1 MNMFIE
7 ALSGSGGNDCATSMP
22 RRKKAWEIEQVFRC
36 PVIGMCLS
44 VKEQRL
50 LCRKVG
56 AGIQSKSDF
65 GVHEMIVA
73 TMTGENPLSRKV
85 ENMLAKKYESSCSV
99 YLDMSEAEF
108 MTCWRAALESGDY
121 GGQLWAAAVRPL
133 SNTALVEIFGSLHM
147 AMHEHAKMYCDL
159 KKARDAAEEKYS
171 RLRNSARE
179 NEKQCRVLRS
189 ENEQLKEALTQAR
202 ERAEELLHERSS
214 ASEAAAVPKEERS
227 GIDEQDANG
236 KMAEELAALRARVEE
251 KDLELLH
258 LTEQFLD
265 LEQERDLLREELEAH
280 RAMVAA
286 MHGAESEMTAA
297 PEGCSCSPDCPS
309 YDLCKKRILIVGGI
323 ERMESAYRK
332 LVEERGGI
340 LEYHA
345 GHMKSGGKAL
355 ENSVQR
361 ADFVLCPV
369 NCNSHGACLM
379 VKNLGKKYKKPVHM
393 LPNFSL
399 STLARTV
406 GTLHGSN

>member
-1 MNMFIE
+1 MNMFVE
-7 ALSGSGGNDCATSMP
+7 ALSGSGGIDAVAYAP
-22 RRKKAWEIEQVFRC
+22 QRKKIWEMDQVFRC
-36 PVIGMCLS
+36 PVVGMCLS

-56 AGIQSKSDF
+56 AGVQVKSDF
-65 GVHEMIVA
+65 GIHEMIVA
-73 TMTGENPLSRKV
+73 TMTGENPLSRKL
-85 ENMLAKKYESSCSV
+85 ENMLAKKYEASCSI
-99 YLDMSEAEF
+99 YLDMAEGDF
-108 MTCWRAALESGDY
+108 LDCWHRALESGDY
-121 GGQLWAAAVRPL
+121 GGLLWAAAVRPL
-133 SNTALVEIFGSLHM
+133 SNTALVDVFGSLHM

-159 KKARDAAEEKYS
+159 KRAREAAGEKY
-171 RLRNSARE
+171 LQLKGCVRE
-179 NEKQCRVLRS
+179 NEKQRRMLHS
-189 ENEQLKEALTQAR
+189 ENEQLRESLAR
-202 ERAEELLHERSS
+202 TREQLEELRHERDDAVSRI
-214 ASEAAAVPKEERS
+214 AAAPEEKS
-227 GIDEQDANG
+227 GPAQIRMDEMQ
-236 KMAEELAALRARVEE
+236 EEIAALRKQVEE
-251 KDLELLH
+251 KDLELLQ
-258 LTEQFLD
+258 LTGQFLD
-265 LEQERDLLREELEAH
+265 LEEERDSLREEVEAH
-280 RAMVAA
+280 RAVAA
-286 MHGAESEMTAA
+286 AMREAVPEAEA

-345 GHMKSGGKAL
+345 GHMKSGGRAL

-361 ADFVLCPV
+361 ADLVLCPV

-406 GTLHGSN
+406 EEIHSTN

>member
-1 MNMFIE
+1 MNMFVE
-7 ALSGSGGNDCATSMP
+7 ALSGSGGIDAVTYAP
-22 RRKKAWEIEQVFRC
+22 QRKKIWEMDQVFRC
-36 PVIGMCLS
+36 PVVGMCLS

-56 AGIQSKSDF
+56 AGVQVKSDF
-65 GVHEMIVA
+65 GIHEMIVA
-73 TMTGENPLSRKV
+73 TMNGENPLSRKL
-85 ENMLAKKYESSCSV
+85 ENMLAKKYEASCSI
-99 YLDMSEAEF
+99 YLDMAEADF
-108 MTCWRAALESGDY
+108 LDCWHRALESGDY
-121 GGQLWAAAVRPL
+121 GGLLWAAAMRPL
-133 SNTALVEIFGSLHM
+133 SNTALVDVFGSLHM

-159 KKARDAAEEKYS
+159 KRAREAAEEKY
-171 RLRNSARE
+171 LQLKGGVRE
-179 NEKQCRVLRS
+179 NEKQRRTLHS
-189 ENEQLKEALTQAR
+189 ENEQLRESLAR
-202 ERAEELLHERSS
+202 TREQLEELRHERDDAVSRI
-214 ASEAAAVPKEERS
+214 ATAPEEKSEAVQTRMDEMQEE
-227 GIDEQDANG
+227 I
-236 KMAEELAALRARVEE
+236 AALRKQVEE
-251 KDLELLH
+251 KDLELLQ
-258 LTEQFLD
+258 LTGQFLD
-265 LEQERDLLREELEAH
+265 LEEERDSLREEVEAH
-280 RAMVAA
+280 RAVAAA
-286 MHGAESEMTAA
+286 MHDAVPEAEV

-345 GHMKSGGKAL
+345 GHMKSGGRAL

-361 ADFVLCPV
+361 ADLVLCPV

-406 GTLHGSN
+406 EEIHSTN

>member
-1 MNMFIE
+1 MNMFVE
-7 ALSGSGGNDCATSMP
+7 ALSGSGGIDAVAYAP
-22 RRKKAWEIEQVFRC
+22 QRKKIWEMDQVFRC
-36 PVIGMCLS
+36 PVVGMCLS

-56 AGIQSKSDF
+56 AGVQVKSDF
-65 GVHEMIVA
+65 GIHEMIVA
-73 TMTGENPLSRKV
+73 TMTGENPLSRKL
-85 ENMLAKKYESSCSV
+85 ENMLAKKYEASCSI
-99 YLDMSEAEF
+99 YLDMAEADF
-108 MTCWRAALESGDY
+108 LDCWHRALESGDY
-121 GGQLWAAAVRPL
+121 GGLLWAAAVRPL
-133 SNTALVEIFGSLHM
+133 SNTALVDVFGSLHM

-159 KKARDAAEEKYS
+159 KKAREAAEEKY
-171 RLRNSARE
+171 LQLKGCVRE
-179 NEKQCRVLRS
+179 NEKQRRMLHS
-189 ENEQLKEALTQAR
+189 ENEQLRESLAR
-202 ERAEELLHERSS
+202 TREQLEELRHERDDAVSRI
-214 ASEAAAVPKEERS
+214 AAAPEKKSGPAQIRMDEMQEE
-227 GIDEQDANG
+227 I
-236 KMAEELAALRARVEE
+236 AALKKQVEE
-251 KDLELLH
+251 KDLELLQ
-258 LTEQFLD
+258 LTGQFLD
-265 LEQERDLLREELEAH
+265 LEEERDSLREEVEAH
-280 RAMVAA
+280 RAVAA
-286 MHGAESEMTAA
+286 AMREAVPEAEA

-345 GHMKSGGKAL
+345 GHMKSGGRAL

-361 ADFVLCPV
+361 ADLVLCPV

-406 GTLHGSN
+406 EEIHSTN

>member
-1 MNMFIE
+1 MNMFVE
-7 ALSGSGGNDCATSMP
+7 ALSGSGGIDAVAYAP
-22 RRKKAWEIEQVFRC
+22 QRKKIWEMDQVFRC
-36 PVIGMCLS
+36 PVVGMCLS

-56 AGIQSKSDF
+56 AGVQVKSDF
-65 GVHEMIVA
+65 GIHEMIVA
-73 TMTGENPLSRKV
+73 TMTGENPLSRKL
-85 ENMLAKKYESSCSV
+85 ENMLAKKYEASCSI
-99 YLDMSEAEF
+99 YLDMAEADF
-108 MTCWRAALESGDY
+108 LDCWHRALESGDY
-121 GGQLWAAAVRPL
+121 GGLLWAAAVRPL
-133 SNTALVEIFGSLHM
+133 SNTALVDVFGSLHM

-159 KKARDAAEEKYS
+159 KRAREAAGEKY
-171 RLRNSARE
+171 LQLKGCVRE
-179 NEKQCRVLRS
+179 NEKQRRMLHS
-189 ENEQLKEALTQAR
+189 ENEQLRESLAR
-202 ERAEELLHERSS
+202 TREQLEELRHERDDAVSRI
-214 ASEAAAVPKEERS
+214 AAAPEEKS
-227 GIDEQDANG
+227 GPAQIRMDEMQ
-236 KMAEELAALRARVEE
+236 EEIAALRKQVEE
-251 KDLELLH
+251 KDLELLQ
-258 LTEQFLD
+258 LTGQFLD
-265 LEQERDLLREELEAH
+265 LEEERDSLREEVEAH
-280 RAMVAA
+280 RAVAA
-286 MHGAESEMTAA
+286 AMREAVPEAEA

-345 GHMKSGGKAL
+345 GHMKSGGRAL

-361 ADFVLCPV
+361 ADLVLCPV

-406 GTLHGSN
+406 EEIHSTN

>member
-1 MNMFIE
+1 MNMFVE
-7 ALSGSGGNDCATSMP
+7 ALSGSGGIDAVAYAP
-22 RRKKAWEIEQVFRC
+22 QRKKIWEMDQVFRC
-36 PVIGMCLS
+36 PVVGMCLS

-56 AGIQSKSDF
+56 AGVQVKSDF
-65 GVHEMIVA
+65 GIHEMIVA
-73 TMTGENPLSRKV
+73 TMTGENPLSRKL
-85 ENMLAKKYESSCSV
+85 ENMLAKKYEASCSI
-99 YLDMSEAEF
+99 YLDMAEADF
-108 MTCWRAALESGDY
+108 LDCWHRALESGDY
-121 GGQLWAAAVRPL
+121 GGLLWAAAVRPL
-133 SNTALVEIFGSLHM
+133 SNTALVDVFGSLHM

-159 KKARDAAEEKYS
+159 KKVREAAEEKY
-171 RLRNSARE
+171 LQLKGCVRE
-179 NEKQCRVLRS
+179 NEKQRRMLHS
-189 ENEQLKEALTQAR
+189 ENEQLRESLAR
-202 ERAEELLHERSS
+202 TRGQLEELRHERDDAVSRI
-214 ASEAAAVPKEERS
+214 AAAPEEKS
-227 GIDEQDANG
+227 GPAQIRMDEIQ
-236 KMAEELAALRARVEE
+236 EEIAALKKQVEE
-251 KDLELLH
+251 KDLELLQ
-258 LTEQFLD
+258 LTGQFLD
-265 LEQERDLLREELEAH
+265 LEEERDSLREEVEAH
-280 RAMVAA
+280 RAVAA
-286 MHGAESEMTAA
+286 AMREAVPEAEA

-345 GHMKSGGKAL
+345 GHMKSGGRAL

-361 ADFVLCPV
+361 ADLVLCPV

-406 GTLHGSN
+406 EEIHSTN

>member
-1 MNMFIE
+1 MNMFVE
-7 ALSGSGGNDCATSMP
+7 ALSGSGGIDAVAYAP
-22 RRKKAWEIEQVFRC
+22 QRKKIWEMDQVFRC
-36 PVIGMCLS
+36 PVVGMCLS

-56 AGIQSKSDF
+56 AGVQVKSDF
-65 GVHEMIVA
+65 GIHEMIVA
-73 TMTGENPLSRKV
+73 TMTGENPLSRKL
-85 ENMLAKKYESSCSV
+85 ENMLAKKYEASCSI
-99 YLDMSEAEF
+99 YLDMAEADF
-108 MTCWRAALESGDY
+108 LDCWHRALESGDY
-121 GGQLWAAAVRPL
+121 GGLLWAAAVRPL
-133 SNTALVEIFGSLHM
+133 SNTALVDVFGSLHM

-159 KKARDAAEEKYS
+159 KRAREAAEEKY
-171 RLRNSARE
+171 LQLKGCVRE
-179 NEKQCRVLRS
+179 NEKQRRMLHS
-189 ENEQLKEALTQAR
+189 ENEQLRESLAR
-202 ERAEELLHERSS
+202 TREQLEELRHERDDAVSRI
-214 ASEAAAVPKEERS
+214 AAAPEEKS
-227 GIDEQDANG
+227 GPAQIRMDEMQ
-236 KMAEELAALRARVEE
+236 EEIAALRKQVEE
-251 KDLELLH
+251 KDLELLQ
-258 LTEQFLD
+258 LTGQFLD
-265 LEQERDLLREELEAH
+265 LEEERDSLREEVEAH
-280 RAMVAA
+280 RAVAA
-286 MHGAESEMTAA
+286 AMREAVPEAEA

-345 GHMKSGGKAL
+345 GHMKSGGRAL

-361 ADFVLCPV
+361 ADLVLCPV

-406 GTLHGSN
+406 EEIHSTN

>member
-1 MNMFIE
+1 MNMFVE
-7 ALSGSGGNDCATSMP
+7 ALSGSGGIDAVAYAP
-22 RRKKAWEIEQVFRC
+22 QRKKIWEMDQVFRC
-36 PVIGMCLS
+36 PVVGMCLS

-56 AGIQSKSDF
+56 AGVQVKSDF
-65 GVHEMIVA
+65 GIHEMIVA
-73 TMTGENPLSRKV
+73 TMTGENPLSRKL
-85 ENMLAKKYESSCSV
+85 ENMLAKKYEASCSI
-99 YLDMSEAEF
+99 YLDMAEADF
-108 MTCWRAALESGDY
+108 LDCWHRALESGDY
-121 GGQLWAAAVRPL
+121 GGLLWAAAVRPL
-133 SNTALVEIFGSLHM
+133 SNTALVDVFGSLHM

-159 KKARDAAEEKYS
+159 KKAREAAEEKY
-171 RLRNSARE
+171 LQLKGCVRE
-179 NEKQCRVLRS
+179 NEKQRRMLHS
-189 ENEQLKEALTQAR
+189 ENEQLRESLAR
-202 ERAEELLHERSS
+202 TREQLEELRHERDDAVSRI
-214 ASEAAAVPKEERS
+214 AAAPEEKS
-227 GIDEQDANG
+227 GPAQIRMDEMQ
-236 KMAEELAALRARVEE
+236 EEIAALKKQVEE
-251 KDLELLH
+251 KDLELLQ
-258 LTEQFLD
+258 LTGQFLD
-265 LEQERDLLREELEAH
+265 LEEERDSLREEVEAH
-280 RAMVAA
+280 RAVAA
-286 MHGAESEMTAA
+286 AMREAVPEAEA

-345 GHMKSGGKAL
+345 GHMKSGGRAL

-361 ADFVLCPV
+361 ADLVLCPV

-406 GTLHGSN
+406 EEIHSTN

>member
-1 MNMFIE
+1 MNMFVE
-7 ALSGSGGNDCATSMP
+7 ALSGSGGIDAVAYAP
-22 RRKKAWEIEQVFRC
+22 QRKKIWEMDQVFRC
-36 PVIGMCLS
+36 PVVGMCLS

-56 AGIQSKSDF
+56 AGVQVKSDF
-65 GVHEMIVA
+65 GIHEMIVA
-73 TMTGENPLSRKV
+73 TMTGENPLSRKL
-85 ENMLAKKYESSCSV
+85 ENMLAKKYEASCSI
-99 YLDMSEAEF
+99 YLDMAEGDF
-108 MTCWRAALESGDY
+108 LDCWHRALESGDY
-121 GGQLWAAAVRPL
+121 GGLLWAAAVRPL
-133 SNTALVEIFGSLHM
+133 SNTALVDVFGSLHM

-159 KKARDAAEEKYS
+159 KRAREAAEEKY
-171 RLRNSARE
+171 LQLKGCVRE
-179 NEKQCRVLRS
+179 NEKQRRMLHS
-189 ENEQLKEALTQAR
+189 ENEQLRESLAR
-202 ERAEELLHERSS
+202 TREQLEELRHERDDAVSRI
-214 ASEAAAVPKEERS
+214 AAAPEEKS
-227 GIDEQDANG
+227 GPAQIRMDEMQ
-236 KMAEELAALRARVEE
+236 EEIAALRKQVEE
-251 KDLELLH
+251 KDLELLQ
-258 LTEQFLD
+258 LTGQFLD
-265 LEQERDLLREELEAH
+265 LEEERDSLREEVEAH
-280 RAMVAA
+280 RAVAA
-286 MHGAESEMTAA
+286 AMREAVPEAEA

-345 GHMKSGGKAL
+345 GHMKSGGRAL

-361 ADFVLCPV
+361 ADLVLCPV

-406 GTLHGSN
+406 EEIHSTN

>member
-1 MNMFIE
+1 MNMFVE
-7 ALSGSGGNDCATSMP
+7 ALSGSGGIDAVAYAP
-22 RRKKAWEIEQVFRC
+22 QRKKIWEMDQVFRC
-36 PVIGMCLS
+36 PVVGMCLS

-56 AGIQSKSDF
+56 AGVQVKSDF
-65 GVHEMIVA
+65 GIHEMIVA
-73 TMTGENPLSRKV
+73 TMTGENPLSRKL
-85 ENMLAKKYESSCSV
+85 ENMLAKKYEASCSI
-99 YLDMSEAEF
+99 YLDMAEADF
-108 MTCWRAALESGDY
+108 LDCWHRALESGDY
-121 GGQLWAAAVRPL
+121 GGLLWAAAVRPL
-133 SNTALVEIFGSLHM
+133 SNTALVDVFGSLHM

-159 KKARDAAEEKYS
+159 KKAREAAEEKY
-171 RLRNSARE
+171 LQLKGCVRE
-179 NEKQCRVLRS
+179 NEKQRRMLHS
-189 ENEQLKEALTQAR
+189 ENEQLRESLAR
-202 ERAEELLHERSS
+202 TREQLEELRHERDDAVSRI
-214 ASEAAAVPKEERS
+214 AAAPEEKS
-227 GIDEQDANG
+227 GPAQIRMDEMQ
-236 KMAEELAALRARVEE
+236 EEIAALRKQVEE
-251 KDLELLH
+251 KDLELLQ
-258 LTEQFLD
+258 LTGQFLD
-265 LEQERDLLREELEAH
+265 LEEERDSLREEVEAH
-280 RAMVAA
+280 RAVAA
-286 MHGAESEMTAA
+286 AMREAVPEAEA

-345 GHMKSGGKAL
+345 GHMKSGGRAL

-361 ADFVLCPV
+361 ADLVLCPV

-406 GTLHGSN
+406 EEIHSTN

>member
-1 MNMFIE
+1 MNMFVE
-7 ALSGSGGNDCATSMP
+7 ALSGSGGIDAVAYAP
-22 RRKKAWEIEQVFRC
+22 QRKKIWEMDQVFRC
-36 PVIGMCLS
+36 PVVGMCLS

-56 AGIQSKSDF
+56 AGVQVKSDF
-65 GVHEMIVA
+65 GIHEMIVA
-73 TMTGENPLSRKV
+73 TMTGENPLSRKL
-85 ENMLAKKYESSCSV
+85 ENMLAKKYEASCSI
-99 YLDMSEAEF
+99 YLDMAEADF
-108 MTCWRAALESGDY
+108 LDCWHRALESGDY
-121 GGQLWAAAVRPL
+121 GGLLWAAAVRPL
-133 SNTALVEIFGSLHM
+133 SNTALVDVFGSLHM

-159 KKARDAAEEKYS
+159 KKAREAAEEKY
-171 RLRNSARE
+171 LQLKGGVRE
-179 NEKQCRVLRS
+179 NEKQRRMLHS
-189 ENEQLKEALTQAR
+189 ENEQLRESLAR
-202 ERAEELLHERSS
+202 TREQLEELRHERDDAVSRI
-214 ASEAAAVPKEERS
+214 AAAPEEKS
-227 GIDEQDANG
+227 GSAQIRMDEMQ
-236 KMAEELAALRARVEE
+236 EEIAALKKQVEE
-251 KDLELLH
+251 KDLELLQ
-258 LTEQFLD
+258 LTGQFLD
-265 LEQERDLLREELEAH
+265 LEEERDSLREEVEAH
-280 RAMVAA
+280 RAVAA
-286 MHGAESEMTAA
+286 AMREAVPEAEA

-345 GHMKSGGKAL
+345 GHMKSGGRAL

-361 ADFVLCPV
+361 ADLVLCPV

-406 GTLHGSN
+406 EEIHSTN